1 MKERKLGMTA
11 AVAGALIASG
21 LGTWTSVRA
30 DVSLPELKNQYGPEL
45 EALGEVQS
53 VDVTAGFVVV
63 AGQRIAVSRQTVLLV
78 DENVVELTE
87 GLSAIKV
94 GDVLAVSGD
103 LGEPARTIRQLTDSY
118 VAGSTT
124 VYVRGRIASINKSVG
139 YAKLDAL
146 TIDFTPAMSSPGFP
160 KFDLGE
166 IIEATG
172 VQPLANG
179 KLLASEVAPG
189 SIAGTSLV
197 KPGSIAGTSKIAP
210 ASIAGTSLVKPSS
223 IAGTSKIEPASI
235 AGTSLV
241 KPASIAGT
249 SLVKPGSIAGTSK
262 VAPASIAGTSL
273 VKPASIA
280 GTSF

>member
-11 AVAGALIASG
+11 AVAGALVVSG
-21 LGTWTSVRA
+21 LGTWTLVRA

-53 VDVTAGFVVV
+53 IDVTAGFVVV
-63 AGQRIAVSRQTVLLV
+63 AGQRIAISRQTMLLV
-78 DENVVELTE
+78 DQNVVELAK

-94 GDVLAVSGD
+94 GDLLAVSGD
-103 LGEPARTIRQLTDSY
+103 LGAPATTIRQLTDSY
-118 VAGSTT
+118 VAGSTP
-124 VYVRGRIASINKSVG
+124 VYVRGRIVSINKSVG

-146 TIDFTPAMSSPGFP
+146 TVDFTPAMSSPGFP

-172 VQPLANG
+172 VQPSTNG
-179 KLLASEVAPG
+179 KLLASDVAPG

-197 KPGSIAGTSKIAP
+197 KPASIAGTSKVEP
-210 ASIAGTSLVKPSS
+210 ASIAGTSLVKPAS
-223 IAGTSKIEPASI
+223 IAGTSKIE
-235 AGTSLV
+235 
-241 KPASIAGT
+241 PASIAGT